1 VNPSKGKVFLK
12 DLKIGQ
18 YFKTTFCKGY
28 LINTNIGSCSVRYE
42 SYLKN
47 VNSTDIKLERTLI
60 SPHTEVIKLNEV
72 KNVRKKI
79 H

>member
-1 VNPSKGKVFLK
+1 MKPSKGKVFLK

-18 YFKTTFCKGY
+18 YFETTFCKGY
-28 LINTNIGSCSVRYE
+28 LIDTNIGSCSVHYE
-42 SYLKN
+42 SYIKN
-47 VNSTDIKLERTLI
+47 VDSTDIRLGKTLI

-72 KNVRKKI
+72 KNVKKKI